1 MALTRED
8 IIKDKE
14 LVSALNDY
22 GFRRNGES
30 YDSKEEAI
38 DSFLD
43 DYRALQSNSVS
54 AAKFISFVNNLD
66 DEKPEDAEFKKNLSK
81 LYKTVDEEV
90 DEVFGDTTFGQK
102 AEAIREY
109 AQYTFLDPINLLGL
123 GAGKLIAGT
132 AGRAALK
139 PLLARAFSSKA
150 GAVATPAVAEA
161 AIGAGQETLVQQAE
175 QDLGARED
183 KSLAEIGTAGVVGG
197 IAGGIAGGIGAK
209 IAGGKRSAEIEKIA
223 AENLENT
230 AQGRGAKKET
240 FGEALAEADET
251 SKQQLNGSYGFVK
264 DTVDLDEAYDPLAK
278 IKSIDEA
285 NRTVELK
292 FLPKGDE
299 ELGSITKTVSFD
311 DFKLATEKQ
320 TKEAVDN
327 YNSEYGKFLDKSN
340 AKYESGR
347 KTLEDAG
354 LITMDE
360 LENTLGTSL
369 TPEGLGEINDALIKI
384 LKDTDNPNIAAKV
397 DKRERVT
404 ETLAE
409 LIGSG
414 EDKIAQDAIFDKFI
428 KSGISLD
435 QVSALYRLDVSMS
448 MAKGGKQSSASKM
461 LDNGFLNTID
471 NAARNLTSEQRGLL
485 KLIEQE
491 KELER
496 KMAQKF
502 NVAIDV
508 WRSFLV
514 TQPAT
519 TMRNIIGSALRV
531 PGQTL
536 EAGLDNFFKQT
547 DNKLLGYQSSVDT
560 EFLNRNVFDLTK
572 NLFNPEDAIPL
583 TRLIANEFSQVDKQ
597 LFKQFDDYIPI
608 EREGSGKF
616 IRGLNKLSQWANV
629 LNRQQDRA
637 IKSASFLSE
646 LDAQVKLARNRG
658 DITDTAVKGIDDILK
673 DNKLNLLNDDMV
685 SKSLDFAYKITY
697 QTKRAGDDL
706 VFGGR
711 LVNNIQDS
719 LNKSPI
725 LKTVIPF
732 PNFLINSLVY
742 TTNRLGGGALK
753 LPKSA
758 FTVISNT
765 TKKGVANNIAKRQQ
779 LEQARQ
785 QFDELLQN
793 PDQFPRTRKQ
803 ELENE
808 ISDLE
813 TTFAKQTREL
823 TRLKRG
829 MVETTEGLALLG
841 TAVVLREK
849 FGGTEWY
856 SLKDADGQERDFRP
870 IFPLTPFL
878 FLADL
883 ILKSMRDEPIT
894 EDLVL
899 SGSEAAFGVTVR
911 AGAIGNFS
919 RNTYKRLSTRE
930 NDPIAAKE
938 LGKSLGSLLGYFL
951 GGFATP
957 LRPLEDV
964 IQAGT
969 GSKSI
974 ERRLQKDPFGMNVEV
989 DYPVFQGIIDEL
1001 AKNVVRGTPL
1011 EEVVFEDSKEF
1022 VTGTSD
1028 VTPDPVRAPIQ
1039 KQLTGVTVMPTKTVV
1054 GEELAKLG
1062 IPEYKLN
1069 KYSQVPEYEYAFK
1082 KALGVATKEIVE
1094 PFINS
1099 AKYINAEPKEKQRL
1113 LNVLYFGKSVSD
1125 LDDRT
1130 RKSLTRRDGKT
1141 YNNVRLLA
1149 SAMLKENFPYL
1160 DYLSKYRKSISGKD
1174 FADAAEIY
1182 KRQNPRVEL
1191 DKIFTYVDERDPANE
1206 ATIARNE
1213 KILDDIKNIARR
1225 RGSLS
1230 EEDFIDL
1237 QRVARQTGLVRD
1249 DTAFKDLRLSK
1260 REGGYVSQ
1268 MNALGF

>member
-1 MALTRED
+1 M
-8 IIKDKE
+8 I
-14 LVSALNDY
+14 LN
-22 GFRRNGES
+22 
-30 YDSKEEAI
+30 
-38 DSFLD
+38 
-43 DYRALQSNSVS
+43 LQ
-54 AAKFISFVNNLD
+54 
-66 DEKPEDAEFKKNLSK
+66 
-81 LYKTVDEEV
+81 
-90 DEVFGDTTFGQK
+90 QK
-102 AEAIREY
+102 
-109 AQYTFLDPINLLGL
+109 
-123 GAGKLIAGT
+123 
-132 AGRAALK
+132 
-139 PLLARAFSSKA
+139 
-150 GAVATPAVAEA
+150 
-161 AIGAGQETLVQQAE
+161 
-175 QDLGARED
+175 
-183 KSLAEIGTAGVVGG
+183 
-197 IAGGIAGGIGAK
+197 
-209 IAGGKRSAEIEKIA
+209 
-223 AENLENT
+223 
-230 AQGRGAKKET
+230 
-240 FGEALAEADET
+240 
-251 SKQQLNGSYGFVK
+251 
-264 DTVDLDEAYDPLAK
+264 
-278 IKSIDEA
+278 
-285 NRTVELK
+285 
-292 FLPKGDE
+292 
-299 ELGSITKTVSFD
+299 
-311 DFKLATEKQ
+311 KQ

-725 LKTVIPF
+725 LKNCYTF
-732 PNFLINSLVY
+732 P
-742 TTNRLGGGALK
+742 
-753 LPKSA
+753 
-758 FTVISNT
+758 
-765 TKKGVANNIAKRQQ
+765 
-779 LEQARQ
+779 
-785 QFDELLQN
+785 
-793 PDQFPRTRKQ
+793 
-803 ELENE
+803 
-808 ISDLE
+808 
-813 TTFAKQTREL
+813 
-823 TRLKRG
+823 
-829 MVETTEGLALLG
+829 
-841 TAVVLREK
+841 
-849 FGGTEWY
+849 
-856 SLKDADGQERDFRP
+856 
-870 IFPLTPFL
+870 
-878 FLADL
+878 
-883 ILKSMRDEPIT
+883 
-894 EDLVL
+894 
-899 SGSEAAFGVTVR
+899 
-911 AGAIGNFS
+911 
-919 RNTYKRLSTRE
+919 
-930 NDPIAAKE
+930 
-938 LGKSLGSLLGYFL
+938 
-951 GGFATP
+951 
-957 LRPLEDV
+957 
-964 IQAGT
+964 
-969 GSKSI
+969 
-974 ERRLQKDPFGMNVEV
+974 
-989 DYPVFQGIIDEL
+989 
-1001 AKNVVRGTPL
+1001 
-1011 EEVVFEDSKEF
+1011 
-1022 VTGTSD
+1022 
-1028 VTPDPVRAPIQ
+1028 
-1039 KQLTGVTVMPTKTVV
+1039 
-1054 GEELAKLG
+1054 
-1062 IPEYKLN
+1062 
-1069 KYSQVPEYEYAFK
+1069 
-1082 KALGVATKEIVE
+1082 
-1094 PFINS
+1094 
-1099 AKYINAEPKEKQRL
+1099 
-1113 LNVLYFGKSVSD
+1113 
-1125 LDDRT
+1125 
-1130 RKSLTRRDGKT
+1130 
-1141 YNNVRLLA
+1141 
-1149 SAMLKENFPYL
+1149 
-1160 DYLSKYRKSISGKD
+1160 
-1174 FADAAEIY
+1174 
-1182 KRQNPRVEL
+1182 
-1191 DKIFTYVDERDPANE
+1191 
-1206 ATIARNE
+1206 
-1213 KILDDIKNIARR
+1213 
-1225 RGSLS
+1225 
-1230 EEDFIDL
+1230 
-1237 QRVARQTGLVRD
+1237 
-1249 DTAFKDLRLSK
+1249 
-1260 REGGYVSQ
+1260 
-1268 MNALGF
+1268 

>member
-1 MALTRED
+1 MSLTRED
-8 IIKDKE
+8 ILKDKE
-14 LVSALNDY
+14 LVSTLADY
-22 GFRRNGES
+22 GFKRNNEL

-38 DSFLD
+38 DSFLE

-66 DEKPEDAEFKKNLSK
+66 DEKPEDAKFKKNLSK

-139 PLLARAFSSKA
+139 PLLARAFSSKV

-223 AENLENT
+223 AENLEDT

-240 FGEALAEADET
+240 FGEALAEADEK
-251 SKQQLNGSYGFVK
+251 SKQQLSGSYGFVK

-278 IKSIDEA
+278 VKAVDEA

-292 FLPKGDE
+292 FLPKGEE
-299 ELGSITKTVSFD
+299 ELGAITKTVSFD

-327 YNSEYGKFLDKSN
+327 YQSEYGKFLDKSN
-340 AKYESGR
+340 DKYESGR
-347 KTLEDAG
+347 KILEDAG
-354 LITMDE
+354 LISMDE
-360 LENTLGTSL
+360 LQDTLGTSL
-369 TPEGLGEINDALIKI
+369 TPEGLREINNTLIKI
-384 LKDTDNPNIAAKV
+384 IQDTNNPKIAARL
-397 DKRERVT
+397 DKRERIT
-404 ETLAE
+404 ETFAE

-414 EDKIAQDAIFDKFI
+414 EDQIAQDAIFDKFI
-428 KSGISLD
+428 RAGIPPK
-435 QVSALYRLDVSMS
+435 QISAIYRLDQSMS
-448 MAKGGKQSSASKM
+448 MSKGGIQSTASKM
-461 LDNGFLNTID
+461 LNNGFLDTLD
-471 NAARNLTSEQRGLL
+471 NAERNLTSEQRGLL
-485 KLIEQE
+485 ELVARE

-519 TMRNIIGSALRV
+519 TMRNIVGSALRV

-536 EAGLDNFFKQT
+536 ETGLDNLFKEY
-547 DNKLLGYQSSVDT
+547 DSKLLGYQSSVDT
-560 EFLNRNVFDLTK
+560 KFLNKNIFELTK

-608 EREGSGKF
+608 DREGSGRF

-646 LDAQVKLARNRG
+646 LDAQVKIARNRG
-658 DITDTAVKGIDDILK
+658 DITDAAVEGIDDILK

-685 SKSLDFAYKITY
+685 SKSLDFAYKMTY

-711 LVNNIQDS
+711 LVNNIQDG
-719 LNKSPI
+719 LNKSP
-725 LKTVIPF
+725 LFKTIIPF

-742 TTNRLGGGALK
+742 TTNRVGFGALK
-753 LPKSA
+753 IPKSA
-758 FTVISNT
+758 FTVISNS
-765 TKKGVANNIAKRQQ
+765 TKKGVANNIAKRKQ

-793 PDQFPRTRKQ
+793 PNQFPKSKKQ

-808 ISDLE
+808 IIDLE

-823 TRLKRG
+823 TRLKKG
-829 MVETTEGLALLG
+829 IVETIEGLSLFG
-841 TAVVLREK
+841 TAIVLREK

-883 ILKSMRDEPIT
+883 TLRAMKDEPIP
-894 EDLVL
+894 EDYVM

-919 RNTYKRLSTRE
+919 RNAYKRLSTKD
-930 NDPIAAKE
+930 NDPVAAKE
-938 LGKSLGSLLGYFL
+938 IGKFLGSFLGYFL

-1039 KQLTGVTVMPTKTVV
+1039 KQLTGVTVMPTKTTV

-1069 KYSQVPEYEYAFK
+1069 KYSQVPEYEYTFK
-1082 KALGVATKEIVE
+1082 KALGIATKEIVE

-1099 AKYINAEPKEKQRL
+1099 AKYINAEPKEKRRL
-1113 LNVLYFGKSVSD
+1113 LNALYFGKSVID

-1130 RKSLTRRDGKT
+1130 RRSFTRGDGET
-1141 YNNVRLLA
+1141 YNNVRSLA

-1191 DKIFTYVDERDPANE
+1191 GKIFTYVDERDPANE

-1213 KILDDIKNIARR
+1213 KILDDIKNIAKR

-1237 QRVARQTGLVRD
+1237 QRVSRQLGLVRD
-1249 DTAFKDLRLSK
+1249 NTKFKNLRLSK
-1260 REGGYVSQ
+1260 GGVVSQ
-1268 MNALGF
+1268 MNALGL